1 MEIFNTKALTAS
13 MQKKEWSYQRLSMA
27 TMQIDSE
34 RFVSLDTCKQV
45 LKGKRKNPTINT
57 VSLLCAALSV
67 RVAEC
72 FTETWD

>member
-1 MEIFNTKALTAS
+1 MEKFDTKALNAS
-13 MQKKEWSYQRLSMA
+13 RKKKEWSYQRVSMA
-27 TMQIDSE
+27 TMNIDKE